1 MRGFTRKRG
10 STWTAY
16 WDSADPRTGARQQKT
31 KGGFRTQKEA
41 QGHLTTVLAATAAGG
56 YVEPSKQLFG
66 RFLLDD
72 WLPAIRGTVRPLTHD
87 NYSKVVDRYVVRRDI
102 GSAPLRSLTG
112 GTLTALYT
120 EMERDGLSPG
130 TRRLTHAV
138 LGRAL
143 RDAKRWGK
151 IPRNPA
157 EDATP
162 PARPKSKATAWSA
175 RELRAFLEHVEG
187 DRLYALW
194 RLAATTGMRRG
205 ELLGAAWRA
214 LDLDGSR
221 LQIDQQ
227 LIPVPGGVA
236 FGPPKS
242 KRSER
247 TIALDPETV
256 DALRAHRDVQ
266 LLERDL
272 AGEAYI
278 DHDLIF
284 PTELGTPIYPKV
296 LTNKFGAARKAA
308 GIPTGTLH
316 ILRHTHATLALTAT
330 PPVPLHIVAG
340 RLGDDPTTLLGTYAH
355 LLPQS
360 DEQAAQTVAAIIDD
374 RAMTN

>member
-10 STWTAY
+10 STWTAL
-16 WDSADPRTGARQQKT
+16 WDAYEPSTGKRQQKSR
-31 KGGFRTQKEA
+31 GGFKRQKEA
-41 QGHLTTVLAATAAGG
+41 EAHLSNVVAASAAGE
-56 YVEPSKQLFG
+56 YVEPSKQPFA
-66 RFLLDD
+66 RFLVDE
-72 WLPAIRGTVRPLTHD
+72 WLPAIRGTVRTLTHD
-87 NYSKVVDRYVVRRDI
+87 NYSNVIDRYVVRRDI
-102 GSAPLRSLTG
+102 GAVPLKSVTG
-112 GTLTALYT
+112 GTLTALYG
-120 EMERDGLSPG
+120 EMEREGLSAG

-143 RDAKRWGK
+143 GDAKRWRK

-157 EDATP
+157 SDATP
-162 PARPKSKATAWSA
+162 PARPKSNAAAWTA
-175 RELRAFLEHVEG
+175 RELRTFLEHVQD

-205 ELLGAAWRA
+205 ELLGVTWRA
-214 LDLDGSR
+214 LDLDGAR

-227 LIPVPGGVA
+227 LIPVPGGCT

-247 TIALDPETV
+247 TIALDPATV

-272 AGEAYI
+272 AGPAYK
-278 DHDLIF
+278 DGDLVF
-284 PTELGTPIYPKV
+284 CNELGGPIYPKV
-296 LTNKFGAARKAA
+296 LTARFAAARKAA

-316 ILRHTHATLALTAT
+316 ILRHTAATLALTAD
-330 PPVPLHIVAG
+330 PPVPLHIVAA

-355 LLPQS
+355 LLPRS
-360 DEQAAQTVAAIIDD
+360 DAVAAE
-374 RAMTN
+374 AVAAVLA